1 MNNNFDEINR
11 NDEPVENNEENA
23 DINTEAA
30 AEEIPSYTYDY
41 SEKTS
46 ASDGSY
52 SMKHD
57 DIIKDDLSP
66 APDYSTTHTDG
77 DGSIDYVPAEDTT
90 AKKEKK
96 TKKSGGKV
104 LFAAACVVL
113 SLVCGFAGATLSNY
127 FFAPEVQD
135 NASTDNDS
143 GSDNDGTVVID
154 RVVEHVET
162 SSEGSELTYTDV
174 ENLVGDSV
182 VAITTEHKATSFWQE
197 YVTSGAGSGV
207 IISEDGYIITNNH
220 VISTTETS
228 FYGTTTSYAD
238 KVTVSLKNGETY
250 DAEIIGGAA
259 DADIAV
265 IKIEAKDGEKFV
277 SAKFADSDKLK
288 VGEEVIAIGNPLGEL
303 SGTTTN
309 GIISALARKVTI
321 EDVEMNLLQT
331 NAAINPGNSGGGLF
345 NMSGELVGV
354 VNAKSS
360 GTGIEG
366 LGFAIPSNDA
376 YSVASEI
383 IEKGGDVTNTA
394 SVKIGITTVNIFTA
408 ADAQK
413 YNVNAYGVYIYEVEE
428 GFNDGV
434 LKGGDRVIAVN
445 DIEIAE
451 GDDIVE
457 IVRGSSAGD
466 KLKFLLYR
474 DGKLKNVEV
483 TVFEN
488 EASED
493 VDF

>member
-11 NDEPVENNEENA
+11 NDEPVENTEN
-23 DINTEAA
+23 NTEYA
-30 AEEIPSYTYDY
+30 AEDIPSVTYDY
-41 SEKTS
+41 SES
-46 ASDGSY
+46 DEPSDGTY
-52 SMKHD
+52 SMKGED
-57 DIIKDDLSP
+57 LVKDDL
-66 APDYSTTHTDG
+66 APTAPEYSTVIADG
-77 DGSIDYVPAEDTT
+77 DGSINYAPAEDTAT
-90 AKKEKK
+90 QKEKK
-96 TKKSGGKV
+96 TKKKSGGKI
-104 LFAAACVVL
+104 LFAAACIVL
-113 SLVCGFAGATLSNY
+113 SLVCGFAGATLSN
-127 FFAPEVQD
+127 FFFTPEVQD
-135 NASTDNDS
+135 NVPSNNN
-143 GSDNDGTVVID
+143 NDGAVIID
-154 RVVEHVET
+154 RVVEHVES
-162 SSEGSELTYTDV
+162 SSEGSALTYTDV

-182 VAITTEHKATSFWQE
+182 VAITTEHKVTSFWQE

-207 IISEDGYIITNNH
+207 VISEDGYIITNNH
-220 VISTTETS
+220 VISSTETS

-238 KVTVSLKNGETY
+238 KITVSLKNGETY
-250 DAEIIGGAA
+250 EATIIGGAA

-309 GIISALARKVTI
+309 GIISALAREVTI
-321 EDVEMNLLQT
+321 ENVKMNLLQT

-376 YSVASEI
+376 YNVATEI

-394 SVKIGITTVNIFTA
+394 SVKIGITTLNIFTA
-408 ADAQK
+408 ADAKK

-428 GFNDGV
+428 GFNDDV
-434 LKGGDRVIAVN
+434 LKGGDRIVAVN
-445 DIEIAE
+445 DIEITA
-451 GDDIVE
+451 GKDVVDIV
-457 IVRGSSAGD
+457 RASNAGD
-466 KLKFLLYR
+466 KLDFLIYR
-474 DGKLKNVEV
+474 DGKIKNVEV

-488 EASED
+488 KAED

>member
-1 MNNNFDEINR
+1 MNNNFEEKNR
-11 NDEPVENNEENA
+11 NNEPVENTENIIEDTA
-23 DINTEAA
+23 GD
-30 AEEIPSYTYDY
+30 IPSVTYDY
-41 SEKTS
+41 SEESSVSEGT
-46 ASDGSY
+46 Y
-52 SMKHD
+52 SMKRD
-57 DIIKDDLSP
+57 DIIKDDLTP
-66 APDYSTTHTDG
+66 VPEYSTTCKDG
-77 DGSIDYVPAEDTT
+77 EGSIDYVPAED
-90 AKKEKK
+90 AADKKEKK
-96 TKKSGGKV
+96 TKNRNGGKL

-113 SLVCGFAGATLSNY
+113 SLLCGFAGATLSNF

-135 NASTDNDS
+135 SVSTGNDS
-143 GSDNDGTVVID
+143 GSNDGTVIID

-162 SSEGSELTYTDV
+162 SSEGSKLTYTDV

-238 KVTVSLKNGETY
+238 KITVSLKNGETY
-250 DAEIIGGAA
+250 DATIIGGAA

-321 EDVEMNLLQT
+321 ENVEMNLLQT

-376 YSVASEI
+376 YSVASKI
-383 IEKGGDVTNTA
+383 IETGGDVTDTA
-394 SVKIGITTVNIFTA
+394 SVKIGITTVNIFTV

-413 YNVNAYGVYIYEVEE
+413 YNVNAYGVYIYEVEK
-428 GFNDGV
+428 GYNDDV

-451 GDDIVE
+451 GADIVE
-457 IVRGSSAGD
+457 IVRGSNAGD
-466 KLKFLLYR
+466 KLNFLVYR

-488 EASED
+488 KAKD

>member
-11 NDEPVENNEENA
+11 NDEPVENTEN
-23 DINTEAA
+23 NTEYA
-30 AEEIPSYTYDY
+30 AEDIPSVTYDY
-41 SEKTS
+41 SES
-46 ASDGSY
+46 DEPSDGTY
-52 SMKHD
+52 SMKGED
-57 DIIKDDLSP
+57 LVKDDL
-66 APDYSTTHTDG
+66 APTAPEYSTVIADG
-77 DGSIDYVPAEDTT
+77 DGSINYAPAEDTAT
-90 AKKEKK
+90 QKEKK
-96 TKKSGGKV
+96 TKKKSGGKI
-104 LFAAACVVL
+104 LFAAACIVL
-113 SLVCGFAGATLSNY
+113 SLVCGFAGATLSN
-127 FFAPEVQD
+127 FFFTPEVQ
-135 NASTDNDS
+135 NNVPSNNN
-143 GSDNDGTVVID
+143 NDGAVIID
-154 RVVEHVET
+154 RVVEHVES
-162 SSEGSELTYTDV
+162 SSEGSALTYTDV

-207 IISEDGYIITNNH
+207 VISEDGYIITNNH
-220 VISTTETS
+220 VISSTETS

-238 KVTVSLKNGETY
+238 KITVSLKDGETY
-250 DAEIIGGAA
+250 EATIIGGAA

-321 EDVEMNLLQT
+321 ENVEMNLLQT

-376 YSVASEI
+376 YNVATKI

-428 GFNDGV
+428 GFNDDV
-434 LKGGDRVIAVN
+434 LKGGDRIVAVN
-445 DIEIAE
+445 DIEITA
-451 GDDIVE
+451 GQDVVDIV
-457 IVRGSSAGD
+457 RASNAGD
-466 KLKFLLYR
+466 KLNFLVYR
-474 DGKLKNVEV
+474 DGKIKNVEV

-488 EASED
+488 KAED

>member
-11 NDEPVENNEENA
+11 NDESDENA
-23 DINTEAA
+23 DVNESNTEPK
-30 AEEIPSYTYDY
+30 AEDIPSVTYDY
-41 SEKTS
+41 SDDT
-46 ASDGSY
+46 ASDGTY
-52 SMKHD
+52 SMKRE
-57 DIIKDDLSP
+57 DIVKDDFAP
-66 APDYSTTHTDG
+66 KAPDYSTTRANG
-77 DGSIDYVPAEDTT
+77 EGSIDYAPMSNG
-90 AKKEKK
+90 KK
-96 TKKSGGKV
+96 TKKSKKGAAGKV
-104 LFAAACVVL
+104 LFAVACVLL

-127 FFAPEVQD
+127 FFAPQAVD
-135 NASTDNDS
+135 NADADTDADK
-143 GSDNDGTVVID
+143 NDGTVIID

-174 ENLVGDSV
+174 EILVGDSV
-182 VAITTEHKATSFWQE
+182 VAITTEHKVTSFWQE

-207 IISEDGYIITNNH
+207 IISEDGYVITNHH
-220 VISTTETS
+220 VISSTETS
-228 FYGTTTSYAD
+228 FYGTTMSYAD
-238 KVTVSLKNGETY
+238 KITVSLKNGETY
-250 DAEIIGGAA
+250 EATIIGGSA

-265 IKIEAKDGEKFV
+265 IKIEPREDERFV

-321 EDVEMNLLQT
+321 ENVEMNLLQT

-376 YSVASEI
+376 YAVATEI
-383 IEKGGDVTNTA
+383 IETGGNVTNTA

-413 YNVNAYGVYIYEVEE
+413 YKVNAYGVYIYDVEK
-428 GFNDGV
+428 GYNDGV
-434 LKGGDRVIAVN
+434 LKAGDRIIAVN
-445 DIEIAE
+445 DTEIAS
-451 GDDIVE
+451 GDDVVS
-457 IVRGSSAGD
+457 IVRSSKAGD
-466 KLKFLLYR
+466 KLNFIVYR

-488 EASED
+488 KAAED

>member
-1 MNNNFDEINR
+1 MNNNFDEIKR
-11 NDEPVENNEENA
+11 DDEPLE
-23 DINTEAA
+23 NTEAK
-30 AEEIPSYTYDY
+30 AEEVPSYTYDY
-41 SEKTS
+41 SENTES
-46 ASDGSY
+46 ADGTY
-52 SMKHD
+52 SMKRE
-57 DIIKDDLSP
+57 DIVKDDLTP
-66 APDYSTTHTDG
+66 AAPDYSTTRTDG
-77 DGSIDYVPAEDTT
+77 EGSIGYAPAESGKTE
-90 AKKEKK
+90 KKEKK
-96 TKKSGGKV
+96 NSRGGKV
-104 LFAAACVVL
+104 IFAAACVVL

-127 FFAPEVQD
+127 FFAPEVVENTGAD
-135 NASTDNDS
+135 KNN
-143 GSDNDGTVVID
+143 GGNVVID

-162 SSEGSELTYTDV
+162 SSEGSALTYTDV

-220 VISTTETS
+220 VISSTETS

-238 KVTVSLKNGETY
+238 KITVSLKNGETY
-250 DAEIIGGAA
+250 EAEIIGGAA

-265 IKIEAKDGEKFV
+265 LKIEAKEDEKFV

-321 EDVEMNLLQT
+321 ENVEMNLLQT

-376 YSVASEI
+376 YDVATKI
-383 IEKGGDVTNTA
+383 IEAGGDITNTA

-413 YNVNAYGVYIYEVEE
+413 YNVNAYGVYIYVVEE

-451 GDDIVE
+451 GADIVE
-457 IVRGSSAGD
+457 IVRGSKAGD
-466 KLKFLLYR
+466 KLNFLVYR

-488 EASED
+488 KAAD
-493 VDF
+493 NVDF

>member
-11 NDEPVENNEENA
+11 NDEPVENTEN
-23 DINTEAA
+23 NTEYA
-30 AEEIPSYTYDY
+30 AEDIPSVTYDY
-41 SEKTS
+41 SE
-46 ASDGSY
+46 SDGPSDGTY
-52 SMKHD
+52 SMKGED
-57 DIIKDDLSP
+57 LVKDDL
-66 APDYSTTHTDG
+66 APTAPEYSTVIADG
-77 DGSIDYVPAEDTT
+77 DGSINYAPAEDTAT
-90 AKKEKK
+90 QKEKK
-96 TKKSGGKV
+96 TKKKSGGKI

-113 SLVCGFAGATLSNY
+113 SLVCGFAGATLSN
-127 FFAPEVQD
+127 FFFTPEVQD
-135 NASTDNDS
+135 NVPSNNN
-143 GSDNDGTVVID
+143 NDGAVIID
-154 RVVEHVET
+154 RVVEHVES
-162 SSEGSELTYTDV
+162 SSEGSALTYTDV

-182 VAITTEHKATSFWQE
+182 VAITTEHKVTSFWQE

-207 IISEDGYIITNNH
+207 VISEDGYIITNNH

-238 KVTVSLKNGETY
+238 KITVSLKNGETY
-250 DAEIIGGAA
+250 EATIIGGAA

-321 EDVEMNLLQT
+321 ENVEMNLLQT

-376 YSVASEI
+376 YNVATKI

-413 YNVNAYGVYIYEVEE
+413 YNVNAYGVYVYEVEE
-428 GFNDGV
+428 GFNDDV
-434 LKGGDRVIAVN
+434 LKGGDRIIAVN
-445 DIEIAE
+445 DTEIAA
-451 GDDIVE
+451 GQDVVDIV
-457 IVRGSSAGD
+457 RASKAGD
-466 KLKFLLYR
+466 KLNFLVYR
-474 DGKLKNVEV
+474 DGKIKNVEV

-488 EASED
+488 KAED